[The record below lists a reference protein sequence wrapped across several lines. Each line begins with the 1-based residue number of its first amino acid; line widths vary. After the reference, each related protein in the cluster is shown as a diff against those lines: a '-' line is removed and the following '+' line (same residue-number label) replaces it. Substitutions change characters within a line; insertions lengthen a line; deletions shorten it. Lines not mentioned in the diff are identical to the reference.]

1 MRGAFPGLC
10 LALLAAERGARLCAI
25 IHYLV
30 RGQLG
35 WFGLTVAC
43 LVPGYAAQLLSILW
57 FRADGRPRSC
67 WLLVLHLLQLGLWK
81 RYWDV
86 LRMAAKAGGS
96 AHAGEVLMQHGDVC
110 VLRLLEALLQ
120 TLPHLLLQAYVVV
133 AVDPAGFVPGVSAG
147 LSLLSLAWALVSYS
161 RFACLL
167 KPGHLCPPAAAILCL
182 LLWRTGMLGTRV
194 LALVLFARLY
204 SCWVFAVAGKTR
216 DHLPHVPS
224 PCQPQGYSWCWSAL
238 QPPPGTALPFQS
250 LPLAGVHWLLMAF
263 WLVAQQTDIVAQ
275 PCRWRLFNCLV
286 GAVYIF
292 CYVNV
297 RPGPSKHRVAVFY
310 AIMLM
315 ENTLLLLL
323 ATRFLQA
330 ELRNSLCVTGA
341 VMSGS
346 VIGAAALVV
355 YYSLLH
361 PKSTEIWQGFL
372 ETTCSAAAAND
383 DDEVAGDGSQAGQSL
398 GISGDGESWAR
409 EGTTADPKNGNS
421 SSLLQFRGCLEDSW
435 TNHHHW
441 LLVKLALKTGDMSI
455 INAAF
460 GDGGMGEVYPGGWMM
475 GKPAGVEPGAH
486 VSPSTREIGPQ
497 GVESGL
503 TDENLLAV
511 GNGGG
516 GKPSAGAARTA
527 WEDGAG
533 QEPGFHPAVSFPS
546 SFSADP
552 AEGSSVY
559 FSVSTGGIASP
570 GTGTATA
577 TCVALVQRSSEAQ
590 PPPGCLGG
598 GGRGDLSPEMAS
610 ISPIL
615 GACAHKHLRS
625 SCSLSSTGG
634 CGVAG
639 PPKEGSE
646 PMGPEGALMGWH
658 HLWDTHPCGTQGTV
672 VRSNLRPP
680 CFTST
685 PKTDPRCPQRGLGE
699 LGEGTDLSGLLE

>member
-30 RGQLG
+30 SGQLG
-35 WFGLTVAC
+35 WFGLTIAC
-43 LVPGYAAQLLSILW
+43 VVPGYVAQLLSILW
-57 FRADGRPRSC
+57 FRVDGRPPGC
-67 WLLVLHLLQLGLWK
+67 WLLMLHLLQLGLWK

-86 LRMAAKAGGS
+86 FRMTAKAGCS
-96 AHAGEVLMQHGDVC
+96 ACAGEVLVQHGDVC

-161 RFACLL
+161 HFTCLL
-167 KPGHLCPPAAAILCL
+167 KPGHLCPPAVAILCL

-194 LALVLFARLY
+194 LALVFFARLY
-204 SCWVFAVAGKTR
+204 SFWVFAVAG
-216 DHLPHVPS
+216 
-224 PCQPQGYSWCWSAL
+224 
-238 QPPPGTALPFQS
+238 
-250 LPLAGVHWLLMAF
+250 VHWLFMSF

-292 CYVNV
+292 CYINV
-297 RPGPSKHRVAVFY
+297 RPGPSKYRVAVFY
-310 AIMLM
+310 IIMVM

-330 ELRNSLCVTGA
+330 ELRSSLCMTGA
-341 VMSGS
+341 IMSGS

-372 ETTCSAAAAND
+372 ETTCSAAATG
-383 DDEVAGDGSQAGQSL
+383 DDEVDGDSSQAGQSL
-398 GISGDGESWAR
+398 GISGDGESLAG

-421 SSLLQFRGCLEDSW
+421 SPLPQFGGCLEDGW

-441 LLVKLALKTGDMSI
+441 LLVKLALKTGDMSA

-460 GDGGMGEVYPGGWMM
+460 GDGGMGEVYPGGWVM
-475 GKPAGVEPGAH
+475 GKPAGVEPGANL
-486 VSPSTREIGPQ
+486 SLPTREVGPR
-497 GVESGL
+497 GAESGL
-503 TDENLLAV
+503 TDEKLQAA

-516 GKPSAGAARTA
+516 SKPSTGAVRTG

-533 QEPGFHPAVSFPS
+533 QEPDFHPAISFPS
-546 SFSADP
+546 SFSPDA
-552 AEGSSVY
+552 AKGSSVY
-559 FSVSTGGIASP
+559 FSVSAGGITSP
-570 GTGTATA
+570 GMATTTATS
-577 TCVALVQRSSEAQ
+577 VALVERDGEGQ
-590 PPPGCLGG
+590 PPPGCLGEG
-598 GGRGDLSPEMAS
+598 GGGWDLSIGTAS

-625 SCSLSSTGG
+625 SSSLGGTGG
-634 CGVAG
+634 CGVVG
-639 PPKEGSE
+639 PPKEDSE
-646 PMGPEGALMGWH
+646 PVGLEGALVGWH
-658 HLWDTHPCGTQGTV
+658 HLQDTHPCDTQGTV
-672 VRSNLRPP
+672 MRSKLRPP

-685 PKTDPRCPQRGLGE
+685 PKADPRCPQRGLGE

>member
-25 IHYLV
+25 VHYLV

-35 WFGLTVAC
+35 WFGLTMAC
-43 LVPGYAAQLLSILW
+43 VVPGYAAQLLGILW
-57 FRADGRPRSC
+57 FRADGRPPGC
-67 WLLVLHLLQLGLWK
+67 WLLVLHVLQLGLWK

-86 LRMAAKAGGS
+86 LRMAAKAGS
-96 AHAGEVLMQHGDVC
+96 RACAGEVLMQHGDVC

-147 LSLLSLAWALVSYS
+147 LSLLSFAWALVSYS
-161 RFACLL
+161 HFACLL

-204 SCWVFAVAGKTR
+204 SFWVFAV
-216 DHLPHVPS
+216 
-224 PCQPQGYSWCWSAL
+224 
-238 QPPPGTALPFQS
+238 
-250 LPLAGVHWLLMAF
+250 AGVHWLLMSF

-292 CYVNV
+292 CYINV
-297 RPGPSKHRVAVFY
+297 RPGPSKQRVAVFY

-323 ATRFLQA
+323 ATGFLQA

-346 VIGAAALVV
+346 VIGAAALVL

-372 ETTCSAAAAND
+372 ETTCSAAAAGD
-383 DDEVAGDGSQAGQSL
+383 EEVAGDGSQAGQSL
-398 GISGDGESWAR
+398 GISGDGASLVGK
-409 EGTTADPKNGNS
+409 GTTADPENGNS
-421 SSLLQFRGCLEDSW
+421 SSVLQFRGCLEGSW
-435 TNHHHW
+435 MNHHHW
-441 LLVKLALKTGDMSI
+441 LLVKLALKTGDMST

-460 GDGGMGEVYPGGWMM
+460 GDGGMGEVYPGGWMT
-475 GKPAGVEPGAH
+475 GKPAGVEPGANL
-486 VSPSTREIGPQ
+486 SLPKREVGPR

-503 TDENLLAV
+503 TDEKLLAA

-516 GKPSAGAARTA
+516 GKPSAGAARTG

-533 QEPGFHPAVSFPS
+533 QEPGFHPAISFPS
-546 SFSADP
+546 SFSLDP
-552 AEGSSVY
+552 AEGSSMY
-559 FSVSTGGIASP
+559 FSASAGGIAPP

-577 TCVALVQRSSEAQ
+577 TCMALVQRDSEAQ

-598 GGRGDLSPEMAS
+598 GGGGGDLSLEMAS

-615 GACAHKHLRS
+615 GGCARKHLQS
-625 SCSLSSTGG
+625 SSSVGSTGS

-639 PPKEGSE
+639 HPKEGSD
-646 PMGPEGALMGWH
+646 PVGPEGALTGWH
-658 HLWDTHPCGTQGTV
+658 RLWDTHPCGTQGTV
-672 VRSNLRPP
+672 VRSKLKPP

>member
-25 IHYLV
+25 VHYLV
-30 RGQLG
+30 SGQLG
-35 WFGLTVAC
+35 WFGLTIAC
-43 LVPGYAAQLLSILW
+43 VVPGYVAQLLSILW
-57 FRADGRPRSC
+57 FRVDGRPPGC
-67 WLLVLHLLQLGLWK
+67 WLLMLHLLQLGLWK

-86 LRMAAKAGGS
+86 FRTMAKAGCS
-96 AHAGEVLMQHGDVC
+96 ACAGEVLMQHGDVC

-161 RFACLL
+161 HFACLL

-204 SCWVFAVAGKTR
+204 SFWVFAVAG
-216 DHLPHVPS
+216 
-224 PCQPQGYSWCWSAL
+224 
-238 QPPPGTALPFQS
+238 
-250 LPLAGVHWLLMAF
+250 VHWLFMSF
-263 WLVAQQTDIVAQ
+263 WLVAQQTDIVAK

-292 CYVNV
+292 CYINV

-310 AIMLM
+310 AIMVM

-330 ELRNSLCVTGA
+330 ELRNSLCMTGA
-341 VMSGS
+341 IMSGS
-346 VIGAAALVV
+346 VIGATALVV

-361 PKSTEIWQGFL
+361 PKCTEIWQGFL
-372 ETTCSAAAAND
+372 ETTCSAAATG
-383 DDEVAGDGSQAGQSL
+383 DDEVDGDSSQAGQSL
-398 GISGDGESWAR
+398 GISGDGEALAG

-421 SSLLQFRGCLEDSW
+421 SRLPQFGGCLEDGW

-441 LLVKLALKTGDMSI
+441 LLVKLALKTGDMST

-460 GDGGMGEVYPGGWMM
+460 GDGGVGEVYPGGWVM
-475 GKPAGVEPGAH
+475 GKPAGVEPGAN
-486 VSPSTREIGPQ
+486 PSLPTREMGPR
-497 GVESGL
+497 GAESGL
-503 TDENLLAV
+503 TDEKLQAA

-516 GKPSAGAARTA
+516 GKPSTGAVRTGR
-527 WEDGAG
+527 EDGAG
-533 QEPGFHPAVSFPS
+533 QEPDFHPAVSFPS
-546 SFSADP
+546 SFSPDP
-552 AEGSSVY
+552 AKGSSVY
-559 FSVSTGGIASP
+559 FSASAGGITSP
-570 GTGTATA
+570 GMVTTTATSM
-577 TCVALVQRSSEAQ
+577 ALVQRDGEGQ
-590 PPPGCLGG
+590 PPPGCLGEG
-598 GGRGDLSPEMAS
+598 GGGGGWDLSIGMAS

-615 GACAHKHLRS
+615 GACAHEHLWS
-625 SCSLSSTGG
+625 SSSLGGTGG
-634 CGVAG
+634 CGAVG
-639 PPKEGSE
+639 PPKEDSE
-646 PMGPEGALMGWH
+646 PVGLEGVLVGWH
-658 HLWDTHPCGTQGTV
+658 HLQDTHACDTKGTV
-672 VRSNLRPP
+672 MRSKLRPL

-685 PKTDPRCPQRGLGE
+685 PKADPRCPQRGLGE

>member
-10 LALLAAERGARLCAI
+10 LALLAAERAARLCAI

-35 WFGLTVAC
+35 WLGLTIAC
-43 LVPGYAAQLLSILW
+43 VVPGYAAQLLSILW
-57 FRADGRPRSC
+57 FRADGRPPGC

-86 LRMAAKAGGS
+86 LRMAPKTGS
-96 AHAGEVLMQHGDVC
+96 SARAGEVLMQHGDVS

-133 AVDPAGFVPGVSAG
+133 AIEPAGFIPGVSAG

-161 RFACLL
+161 RFSCLM
-167 KPGHLCPPAAAILCL
+167 KPGHLCPPATAILCL

-204 SCWVFAVAGKTR
+204 SFWVFAV
-216 DHLPHVPS
+216 
-224 PCQPQGYSWCWSAL
+224 
-238 QPPPGTALPFQS
+238 
-250 LPLAGVHWLLMAF
+250 AGVHWLLMAF

-297 RPGPSKHRVAVFY
+297 QPGPSKHRVAVFY
-310 AIMLM
+310 TIMLM

-330 ELRNSLCVTGA
+330 ELRSSLCVTGA

-361 PKSTEIWQGFL
+361 PKSTEIRQGFL
-372 ETTCSAAAAND
+372 ETTCSAAGG
-383 DDEVAGDGSQAGQSL
+383 DEVAGDGSQTGQSL
-398 GISGDGESWAR
+398 EISGHSGSLAG
-409 EGTTADPKNGNS
+409 EGTMADPKIRNS
-421 SSLLQFRGCLEDSW
+421 SLLLQFRECLEDGW

-441 LLVKLALKTGDMSI
+441 LLVKLALKTGDMST

-460 GDGGMGEVYPGGWMM
+460 GDGGMGEVCPGGWMM
-475 GKPAGVEPGAH
+475 EKHASVEPGAH
-486 VSPSTREIGPQ
+486 FSLPMREISPQ
-497 GVESGL
+497 GVEPAL
-503 TDENLLAV
+503 ADEKLQAV
-511 GNGGG
+511 GTGGG
-516 GKPSAGAARTA
+516 GQPSAGAARTA
-527 WEDGAG
+527 QEVGAG
-533 QEPGFHPAVSFPS
+533 QEPGFHSAVSFPS
-546 SFSADP
+546 SFSP
-552 AEGSSVY
+552 GPSEGSSVY
-559 FSVSTGGIASP
+559 FSATTGGITSP
-570 GTGTATA
+570 GVGTAVA
-577 TCVALVQRSSEAQ
+577 TRVQRDNEAQ
-590 PPPGCLGG
+590 PPPGCMAG
-598 GGRGDLSPEMAS
+598 GDLSFGMVS

-615 GACAHKHLRS
+615 GVCAHKDLRS
-625 SCSLSSTGG
+625 SSSLGSMSV

-639 PPKEGSE
+639 PPKE
-646 PMGPEGALMGWH
+646 PVGPEGFLVGWH
-658 HLWDTHPCGTQGTV
+658 HPRDTHPCDTQETV
-672 VRSNLRPP
+672 VTSKLRPP

-685 PKTDPRCPQRGLGE
+685 PKGDSRCPQRALGE
-699 LGEGTDLSGLLE
+699 LGEGTDLSGWLE

>member
-30 RGQLG
+30 HGQLG

-43 LVPGYAAQLLSILW
+43 VVPGYAAQLLSILW
-57 FRADGRPRSC
+57 FRADGRPPDC
-67 WLLVLHLLQLGLWK
+67 WLLALHLLQLGLWK

-86 LRMAAKAGGS
+86 LRMAAEKGAG
-96 AHAGEVLMQHGDVC
+96 ARAGEVLTQHGDVC

-147 LSLLSLAWALVSYS
+147 LSLLSFAWALVSYS
-161 RFACLL
+161 CFSCLM
-167 KPGHLCPPAAAILCL
+167 KPGHLFPPAAAILCL

-204 SCWVFAVAGKTR
+204 SFWVFAVAGI
-216 DHLPHVPS
+216 
-224 PCQPQGYSWCWSAL
+224 
-238 QPPPGTALPFQS
+238 
-250 LPLAGVHWLLMAF
+250 HWLLMAF

-297 RPGPSKHRVAVFY
+297 RPGPSKNRMAAFY

-330 ELRNSLCVTGA
+330 ELRNSLCMTA
-341 VMSGS
+341 AIMSGS

-361 PKSTEIWQGFL
+361 PKSAEIWQGFV
-372 ETTCSAAAAND
+372 ETTCSAAAAGHG
-383 DDEVAGDGSQAGQSL
+383 EVAGDSSQAGQSL
-398 GISGDGESWAR
+398 GILGDGESLAG
-409 EGTTADPKNGNS
+409 EGTTADLKNENS

-441 LLVKLALKTGDMSI
+441 LLVKLALKTGDMSK

-460 GDGGMGEVYPGGWMM
+460 GDGGAGEVYPRGWMM
-475 GKPAGVEPGAH
+475 GKPASVEPGANL
-486 VSPSTREIGPQ
+486 SLPAREIGPH
-497 GVESGL
+497 GVESGP
-503 TDENLLAV
+503 TDEKLQAA
-511 GNGGG
+511 GNRGDS
-516 GKPSAGAARTA
+516 KPSASTVRMAR
-527 WEDGAG
+527 EDGAG
-533 QEPGFHPAVSFPS
+533 QEPGFHLAVSFPS
-546 SFSADP
+546 SFSQDL

-559 FSVSTGGIASP
+559 FSASTGGITSP
-570 GTGTATA
+570 GVGTATS
-577 TCVALVQRSSEAQ
+577 TCMALVQRDGEAQ
-590 PPPGCLGG
+590 PSPGCQGG
-598 GGRGDLSPEMAS
+598 GGGGGGDLSLEMAS

-615 GACAHKHLRS
+615 GTSAHKHLQS
-625 SCSLSSTGG
+625 SSSLGGVSG

-639 PPKEGSE
+639 PPKKGPE
-646 PMGPEGALMGWH
+646 PLGPEGGFTGWH
-658 HLWDTHPCGTQGTV
+658 RLWDTNPCGTQGTV
-672 VRSNLRPP
+672 VRSKLRPP

-685 PKTDPRCPQRGLGE
+685 PKADPRCPQQGLGE
-699 LGEGTDLSGLLE
+699 LGEGTDPSGLLE

>member
-1 MRGAFPGLC
+1 MHPPTCGVCVASASRSGASFHSPGLC
-10 LALLAAERGARLCAI
+10 VI
-25 IHYLV
+25 VHYLV

-35 WFGLTVAC
+35 WLGLTIAC
-43 LVPGYAAQLLSILW
+43 TVPGYGAQLLSILW
-57 FRADGRPRSC
+57 FRADGRPPGC
-67 WLLVLHLLQLGLWK
+67 WLLSLHLLQLGLWK

-86 LRMAAKAGGS
+86 LRMAAKTGGN
-96 AHAGEVLMQHGDVC
+96 ACAGEVLTQHWDVC

-133 AVDPAGFVPGVSAG
+133 AVEPAGVIPGVSAG

-161 RFACLL
+161 RFACQL
-167 KPGHLCPPAAAILCL
+167 KPGRLCLPATAILCL

-204 SCWVFAVAGKTR
+204 SFWVFAVAG
-216 DHLPHVPS
+216 
-224 PCQPQGYSWCWSAL
+224 A
-238 QPPPGTALPFQS
+238 
-250 LPLAGVHWLLMAF
+250 HWLLMSF

-297 RPGPSKHRVAVFY
+297 RPGPSRHRVAVFY

-346 VIGAAALVV
+346 VIGKTSLVV

-372 ETTCSAAAAND
+372 ETTCSAAAAD
-383 DDEVAGDGSQAGQSL
+383 DDEFAGDGSQAGQSL
-398 GISGDGESWAR
+398 GISGDGESLAGK
-409 EGTTADPKNGNS
+409 GTVADPKNGNG

-441 LLVKLALKTGDMSI
+441 LLVKLALKTGDMST

-460 GDGGMGEVYPGGWMM
+460 GDGGVGEVYPGGWMM
-475 GKPAGVEPGAH
+475 GKPPSVEPGANL
-486 VSPSTREIGPQ
+486 SLPTREIGPR

-503 TDENLLAV
+503 TDEKLEAV
-511 GNGGG
+511 GNRGGS
-516 GKPSAGAARTA
+516 KPSTGAVRKE

-533 QEPGFHPAVSFPS
+533 QESVFRPAVSFLS
-546 SFSADP
+546 SFSPDP
-552 AEGSSVY
+552 AEGSSLY
-559 FSVSTGGIASP
+559 FTASVGGITSPSP
-570 GTGTATA
+570 GTTTA
-577 TCVALVQRSSEAQ
+577 TCMASVQRESKAQ
-590 PPPGCLGG
+590 PPPGSLGG
-598 GGRGDLSPEMAS
+598 GGGGGGGDLSLEMVS

-615 GACAHKHLRS
+615 GACAHKHQRS
-625 SCSLSSTGG
+625 SSSLSSTGS
-634 CGVAG
+634 CGVLGAS
-639 PPKEGSE
+639 KEDSE
-646 PMGPEGALMGWH
+646 PVGLEGALVGWH
-658 HLWDTHPCGTQGTV
+658 HLRDTHSCGTQGAV
-672 VRSNLRPP
+672 VRSKLRPP

-685 PKTDPRCPQRGLGE
+685 PKADSECPQRGLGHP
-699 LGEGTDLSGLLE
+699 GEGTDLLVE

>member
-43 LVPGYAAQLLSILW
+43 VVPGYAAQLLSILW
-57 FRADGRPRSC
+57 FRADGRPPGC
-67 WLLVLHLLQLGLWK
+67 WLLALHILQLGLWK

-86 LRMAAKAGGS
+86 LRTAVKAGGK
-96 AHAGEVLMQHGDVC
+96 AGAGEVLMQRGDVC

-133 AVDPAGFVPGVSAG
+133 AVDPAGFIPGVSAG

-204 SCWVFAVAGKTR
+204 SFWVFAV
-216 DHLPHVPS
+216 
-224 PCQPQGYSWCWSAL
+224 
-238 QPPPGTALPFQS
+238 
-250 LPLAGVHWLLMAF
+250 AGVHWLLMSF

-346 VIGAAALVV
+346 VIGATALVV

-372 ETTCSAAAAND
+372 ETTCSAAAAG
-383 DDEVAGDGSQAGQSL
+383 DDEVAGDGSQTGQSL
-398 GISGDGESWAR
+398 GISGKRESSAG
-409 EGTTADPKNGNS
+409 EGTTADPKNGKS
-421 SSLLQFRGCLEDSW
+421 SSLLQFTGCLEDSW

-441 LLVKLALKTGDMSI
+441 LLVKLALKTGDMSM

-460 GDGGMGEVYPGGWMM
+460 GDGGVGEAYPGGWML
-475 GKPAGVEPGAH
+475 GNLATLEPGANL
-486 VSPSTREIGPQ
+486 SLPMKEIGPR

-503 TDENLLAV
+503 TDEKLLVV

-516 GKPSAGAARTA
+516 GKPSASTARTA

-546 SFSADP
+546 SFSPDP

-559 FSVSTGGIASP
+559 FSVSAGGIASP

-577 TCVALVQRSSEAQ
+577 TCMALVQRDGEAQ
-590 PPPGCLGG
+590 PPPACLGG
-598 GGRGDLSPEMAS
+598 GGRGDLSLETAS

-615 GACAHKHLRS
+615 GTCAHKHLRS
-625 SCSLSSTGG
+625 SSSLGDTGG
-634 CGVAG
+634 CGVVC
-639 PPKEGSE
+639 PPKEGSKPVGLE
-646 PMGPEGALMGWH
+646 DALMGWH
-658 HLWDTHPCGTQGTV
+658 RLWDTHPCGTQGTV
-672 VRSNLRPP
+672 VRSKLMPP

-685 PKTDPRCPQRGLGE
+685 PKGDPRCPQQGLRE